1 MSQGQIFPADAP
13 TYLDYCLPSNSKTMS
28 SSYQLDRRSLLRGA
42 GVALA
47 LPLLDSMKPI
57 QRAIAS
63 PGTVTP
69 PVRLAWV
76 FFPNGTHSDRWLT
89 KADGKTWEI
98 TPSLEPL
105 ADLRSDIT
113 VLRGLSQVN
122 ARALGDG
129 PGDHARSAATFLTGA
144 HPFKTA
150 GSRIRV
156 GKSIDQIVAD
166 SYGASTRLPSIELG
180 TEQGRSAGSCDSGYA
195 CAYSNSISWRSD
207 TQPMGKEINPRQ
219 AFERLFGSP
228 SNAGQDSATR
238 QAMRTS
244 ILDAVRQSRNSLLKK
259 LGSDDRQKMEEYFS
273 SIREVETRL
282 EQAAEPVDL
291 GDPKAIEPFQE
302 FSDFGEQ
309 IRLMYDLMVLAFR
322 TDTTRVAT
330 FMVAN
335 EGSNRSFPM
344 IDIKEGHH
352 QLSHH
357 QNKKDSYEKVAK
369 IDRYYCEQFG
379 YFIKRLKETPDGES
393 SLLDNSLVVYG
404 GAISDGNKHDHHD
417 LPILLAG
424 RGGAIQS
431 GGFHEFSN
439 DTPLNNLYLT
449 MANRCGVELA
459 ELGDSTG
466 VLSL

>member
-1 MSQGQIFPADAP
+1 
-13 TYLDYCLPSNSKTMS
+13 
-28 SSYQLDRRSLLRGA
+28 
-42 GVALA
+42 
-47 LPLLDSMKPI
+47 
-57 QRAIAS
+57 
-63 PGTVTP
+63 
-69 PVRLAWV
+69 V
-76 FFPNGTHSDRWLT
+76 FFPNGTHADRWLT
-89 KADGKTWEI
+89 QADGETWKV

-105 ADLRSDIT
+105 SDLRSDIS
-113 VLRGLSQVN
+113 VLRGLAQVN

-129 PGDHARSAATFLTGA
+129 PGDHARSAAAFLTGA
-144 HPFKTA
+144 HPFKTS

-156 GKSIDQIVAD
+156 GKSIDQVVAD
-166 SYGASTRLPSIELG
+166 TYGSATRLPSIELG

-207 TQPMGKEINPRQ
+207 TQPMSKEINPRQ
-219 AFERLFGSP
+219 AFERLFGSA
-228 SNAGQDSATR
+228 SREGNDSATR
-238 QAMRTS
+238 LAMRTS
-244 ILDAVRQSRNSLLKK
+244 ILDAVRQSRTSLIKK
-259 LGSDDRQKMEEYFS
+259 LGADDRQKMEEYFS

-291 GDPKAIEPFQE
+291 GDPNAIEPFSE
-302 FSDFGEQ
+302 FSDFGKQ
-309 IRLMYDLMVLAFR
+309 IQLMYDLMVLAFR

-357 QNKKDSYEKVAK
+357 QNKKDSFEKVAK

-393 SLLDNSLVVYG
+393 TLLDNSLVVYG

-424 RGGAIQS
+424 RGGGRISS
-431 GGFHEFSN
+431 GRFHHFDN

-449 MANRCGVELA
+449 MANTCGVEIQ
-459 ELGDSTG
+459 ELGDSNGQLT
-466 VLSL
+466 L

>member
-1 MSQGQIFPADAP
+1 MTSFIH
-13 TYLDYCLPSNSKTMS
+13 
-28 SSYQLDRRSLLRGA
+28 LDRRSLLHGA

-47 LPLLDSMKPI
+47 LPMLEAMQPARRLLAGP
-57 QRAIAS
+57 AA
-63 PGTVTP
+63 TTP
-69 PVRLAWV
+69 TVRLAWV

-89 KADGKTWEI
+89 SSEGDTWKI

-105 ADLRSDIT
+105 ADLRSEIS
-113 VLRGLSQVN
+113 VLRGLAQVN

-129 PGDHARSAATFLTGA
+129 PGDHARSAAAFLTGA
-144 HPFKTA
+144 HPVKTA

-166 SYGASTRLPSIELG
+166 TYGAATRLPSIELG

-219 AFERLFGSP
+219 AFERLFGSA
-228 SNAGQDSATR
+228 SNSGKDSAMR
-238 QAMRTS
+238 MAMRTS
-244 ILDAVRQSRNSLLKK
+244 ILDAVRQSRNSLVKK
-259 LGSDDRQKMEEYFS
+259 LGTDDRQKMEEYFS

-291 GDPKAIEPFQE
+291 GDPNAIEQFE
-302 FSDFGEQ
+302 DFADFGKQ

-322 TDTTRVAT
+322 TDTTRIAT

-379 YFIKRLKETPDGES
+379 YFINRLKETTDGEA

-404 GAISDGNKHDHHD
+404 GAISDGNKHDHDD

-424 RGGAIQS
+424 RGGGHVKS
-431 GGFHEFSN
+431 GCFHKFDK

-449 MANRCGVELA
+449 MANRCGVDLA
-459 ELGDSTG
+459 ELGDSNG
-466 VLSL
+466 LLSL